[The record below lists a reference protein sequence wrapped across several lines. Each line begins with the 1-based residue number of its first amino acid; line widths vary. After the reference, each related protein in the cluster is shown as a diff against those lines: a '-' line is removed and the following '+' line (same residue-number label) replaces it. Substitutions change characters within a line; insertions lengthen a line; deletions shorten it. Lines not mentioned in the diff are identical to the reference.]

1 MEKDYSNFWALYA
14 EDGPLKAVLARATG
28 PRSMKTE
35 TAELEIL
42 KSAAQVYDVSIDA
55 LRR

>member
-14 EDGPLKAVLARATG
+14 EDGHLKATLGRTTG
-28 PRSMKTE
+28 PRNTETE
-35 TAELEIL
+35 TAELEFL
-42 KSAAQVYDVSIDA
+42 KSAAQGYDISVSA

>member
-14 EDGPLKAVLARATG
+14 EGGPLKAVLARATG
-28 PRSMKTE
+28 PRNTKTE
-35 TAELEIL
+35 TAELEFL
-42 KSAAQVYDVSIDA
+42 KSAAQGYDISVSA